1 MHPPLT
7 PNTIYA
13 ALYWR
18 ADGKYHWALIVADT
32 TTSGQKLHATNLD
45 HPEVWC
51 YANDA
56 FDVSTEWKPLVI
68 LGHIGAVSNVGAGEG
83 SSKVDELLRTIPL
96 ETPECD
102 APHPFTCRIWFREAI
117 RVLSTHGM
125 VSCRSVD
132 VLERELVDLADDTG
146 NAVAL
151 GRPWKL
157 YSDLDSVKLHS
168 L

>member
-1 MHPPLT
+1 MHPPLKA
-7 PNTIYA
+7 NAIYA

-18 ADGKYHWALIVADT
+18 ADGKYHWALVVADT

-45 HPEVWC
+45 NPEVWR
-51 YANDA
+51 YANDP

-68 LGHIGAVSNVGAGEG
+68 LAQLGAAPDASG
-83 SSKVDELLRTIPL
+83 SSSKIDDLLRTIPL
-96 ETPECD
+96 TTPDCD

-117 RVLSTHGM
+117 RVLGKHSM
-125 VSCRSVD
+125 VFCRSVD
-132 VLERELVDLADDTG
+132 ALERELVDLADDNG

-157 YSDLDSVKLHS
+157 YGDLDSVQLHR